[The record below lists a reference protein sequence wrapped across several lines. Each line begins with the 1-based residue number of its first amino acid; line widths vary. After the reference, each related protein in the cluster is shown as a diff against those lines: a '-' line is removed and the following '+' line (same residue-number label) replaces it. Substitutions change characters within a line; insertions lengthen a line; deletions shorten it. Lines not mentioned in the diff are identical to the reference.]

1 MLRETAV
8 VIGPLGWLVA
18 LVAGGA
24 VAWQAV
30 AEAAPIERPRVV
42 VLTDIENE
50 PDDAM
55 SLVRFLVYTNQWDT
69 EALIATTSVHLPD
82 RVAPGRIEA
91 IVRAYGRVRDTL
103 EVHEPGFPTG
113 EHLISLIRSGAAGYG
128 MAAVGAGHDS
138 PGSDRII
145 EVVDADDPRPV
156 WVCVW
161 GGPNCLAQAVWK
173 VRATR
178 TPEAL
183 ARFIAKLR
191 VYTISDQDDSGPWLR
206 REFPD
211 LFYVASPGFHPL
223 GGYHHATWTGIAGD
237 ELHGR
242 FAGGDFSLVSQ
253 PWLDEHVR
261 SKGPLGAEYPAVAF
275 MMEGDTPSFLNLIGT
290 GLTDPEHPD
299 WGGWGGRYELACPPL
314 RKWHLARETRPF
326 WTDAVDEVKGAD
338 GRWHT
343 DNWCTVWRWRR
354 AFQND
359 FSSRMDWTVTP
370 RFADANHPPVPRLGH
385 ARELS
390 LPAGGR
396 IMLSAAGSTDPDGD
410 ALTYRWEHYP
420 EPGTF
425 TLASGRSARPLRIEN
440 ADQAEAAFVAP
451 EKFGRAGTAHVVLAV
466 TDAGTPPLTRYERV
480 IVTVEP
486 SR

>member
-1 MLRETAV
+1 MNRAF
-8 VIGPLGWLVA
+8 PRCAVA
-18 LVAGGA
+18 LVAAWA
-24 VAWQAV
+24 VLHAGPAP
-30 AEAAPIERPRVV
+30 AADPAARPRVI

-55 SLVRFLVYTNQWDT
+55 SLVRFLVYANQWDT

-82 RVAPGRIEA
+82 RVAPARIEA
-91 IVRAYGRVRDTL
+91 IVTAYGAVRDAL
-103 EVHEPGFPTG
+103 EVHERGFPTG
-113 EHLISLIRSGAAGYG
+113 DHLLSLVRSGAARYG
-128 MAAVGAGHDS
+128 MTAVGSGHDS
-138 PGSDRII
+138 PGSERII
-145 EVVDADDPRPV
+145 EVVDADDPRPI

-161 GGPNCLAQAVWK
+161 GGPNCLAQALWK

-183 ARFIAKLR
+183 ARFVAKLR

-206 REFPD
+206 RTFPD
-211 LFYVASPGFHPL
+211 LFYVASPGVHQF
-223 GGYHHATWTGIAGD
+223 GGYHYATWIGIAGD
-237 ELHGR
+237 EFHGR
-242 FAGGDFSLVSQ
+242 FAGGDFAVVSQ

-261 SKGPLGAEYPAVAF
+261 CKGPLGAEYPPVEF
-275 MMEGDTPSFLNLIGT
+275 IMEGDTPSFLNLIAT
-290 GLTDPEHPD
+290 GLANPEHPD
-299 WGGWGGRYELACPPL
+299 WGGWGGRYELACPPE
-314 RKWHLARETRPF
+314 RKWHMERETRPF

-343 DNWCTVWRWRR
+343 DNWCTIWRWRR

-370 RFADANHPPVPRLGH
+370 RFEDANHPPVPRLGH
-385 ARELS
+385 ARELRV
-390 LPAGGR
+390 PAGGR
-396 IMLSAAGSTDPDGD
+396 ITLSAAGSADPDGD

-440 ADQAEAAFVAP
+440 ADQPEATLVAP

-486 SR
+486 PR

>member
-1 MLRETAV
+1 MNRV
-8 VIGPLGWLVA
+8 CRRC
-18 LVAGGA
+18 A
-24 VAWQAV
+24 VAFVAAWAVLQAGP
-30 AEAAPIERPRVV
+30 APAADPAARPRVI

-55 SLVRFLVYTNQWDT
+55 SLVRFLVYANQWDT

-82 RVAPGRIEA
+82 RVAPARIEA
-91 IVRAYGRVRDTL
+91 IVTAYGAVRDTL
-103 EVHEPGFPTG
+103 EVHERGFPTG
-113 EHLISLIRSGAAGYG
+113 DHLLSLVRSGAARYG
-128 MAAVGAGHDS
+128 MTAVGSGHDS
-138 PGSDRII
+138 SGSERII
-145 EVVDADDPRPV
+145 EVVDADDPRPI

-161 GGPNCLAQAVWK
+161 GGPNCLAQAIWK

-183 ARFIAKLR
+183 ARFVAKLR

-206 REFPD
+206 RTFPD
-211 LFYVASPGFHPL
+211 LFYVASPGVHQF
-223 GGYHHATWTGIAGD
+223 GGYHYATWIGIAGD
-237 ELHGR
+237 EFHGR
-242 FAGGDFSLVSQ
+242 FAGGDFAVVSQ

-261 SKGPLGAEYPAVAF
+261 CKGPLGAEYPPVEF
-275 MMEGDTPSFLNLIGT
+275 IMEGDTPSFLNLIAT
-290 GLTDPEHPD
+290 GLANPEHPD
-299 WGGWGGRYELACPPL
+299 WGGWGGRYELACPPE
-314 RKWHLARETRPF
+314 RKWHMERETRPF

-343 DNWCTVWRWRR
+343 DNWCTIWRWRR

-370 RFADANHPPVPRLGH
+370 RFEDANHPPVPRLGH
-385 ARELS
+385 ARELRV
-390 LPAGGR
+390 PAGGR
-396 IMLSAAGSTDPDGD
+396 ITLSAAGSADPDGD

-440 ADQAEAAFVAP
+440 ADQPEATFVAP

-486 SR
+486 PR